1 MELKGK
7 KITVIGM
14 GITGIETA
22 NFLALK
28 GAEVD
33 LIDSRLREAFSE
45 LSLPTN
51 PKIKTTFGSSTPS
64 QNTEMVVL
72 SPGVDIESSQL
83 QEIKKQGTPILGE
96 IELASR
102 FNRIPI
108 IAVTGTNGKTTTVT
122 LTGIILENSG
132 IVARTGGNIGT
143 PFISQ
148 IEIDSPNY
156 RVLEISSFQLETTDQ
171 FRAHIACVLNVTPD
185 HLNRHKTIEEYARF
199 KERIANNQTK
209 DDFLILNADDPYTA
223 DMSKGKTSN
232 ILWFSLN
239 QEVQQGAWIHNEK
252 IMFRIGDQEGEV
264 CNLKD
269 LNPSLRLQ
277 AENAMAA
284 FLLSYLAGAN
294 LSTIQKT
301 FSEFSG
307 LEHRLEKVAT
317 IEGIDF
323 INDSKGTNIGSM
335 HKAINS
341 FSKPIVLIMGG
352 QDKGGDFS
360 TLKTLLKNKV
370 KNLILIGEAKEKI
383 KQSLNGT
390 PPKEDSDSLKHAV
403 QKAMQHAVPGDVVLF
418 SPGCASFDMFKN
430 YEDRGN
436 QFKKLVGDLK

>member
-1 MELKGK
+1 
-7 KITVIGM
+7 M

-33 LIDSRLREAFSE
+33 LIDGRLRETFSE
-45 LSLPTN
+45 LSLPKN
-51 PKIKTTFGSSTPS
+51 PKIKTIFGSSTPS
-64 QNTEMVVL
+64 QDTEMVVL
-72 SPGVDIESSQL
+72 SPGVDIESPQL
-83 QEIKKQGTPILGE
+83 QEIKNQGTPILGE

-102 FNRIPI
+102 FNQTPI

-122 LTGIILENSG
+122 LTGNILKNSG
-132 IVARTGGNIGT
+132 IATCVGGNIGT

-148 IEIDSPNY
+148 IEKDAPSY
-156 RVLEISSFQLETTDQ
+156 RVLEISSFQLETTNL

-185 HLNRHKTIEEYARF
+185 HLNRHKTIEDYAGF
-199 KERIANNQTK
+199 KERIANNQTD
-209 DDFLILNADDPYTA
+209 DDFFILNADDPFTSA
-223 DMSKGKTSN
+223 MRKGKPSN
-232 ILWFSLN
+232 ILWFSLR
-239 QEVQQGAWIHNEK
+239 QEVQQGAWVHNEK
-252 IMFRIGDQEGEV
+252 ILFRIGDQKGEV

-269 LNPSLRLQ
+269 LNSSLRLQ
-277 AENAMAA
+277 TENALAA

-307 LEHRLEKVAT
+307 LEHRLERVAT
-317 IEGIDF
+317 IGGIDF
-323 INDSKGTNIGSM
+323 INDSKGTNVGSTQ
-335 HKAINS
+335 KAINS
-341 FSKPIVLIMGG
+341 FSQPIVLIMGG

-360 TLKTLLKNKV
+360 SLKTLLKNKV

-390 PPKEDSDSLKHAV
+390 PPKEESESLEHAV
-403 QKAMQHAVPGDVVLF
+403 QKAMKHAIPGDVVLF

-436 QFKKLVGDLK
+436 QFKKFVGDLK